1 MVFILSEVGVLT
13 LKKINTSDLMSNLL
27 LLLLAV
33 TGWIRSLEWIDKT
46 VDELEKISPL
56 YTKISLYFD
65 IQTMGW
71 FMLIGSFIL
80 IAAMFLD
87 GKAYAIFIV
96 LGNSLS
102 GFIHILFGLLSVS
115 GAEMFTT
122 YYINLSV
129 GIIQIILVAIG
140 VLILCKKQ

>member
-1 MVFILSEVGVLT
+1 MVSFLSKVGGLT
-13 LKKINTSDLMSNLL
+13 MRKINTTDLMSNLL

-33 TGWIRSLEWIDKT
+33 TGGIRSFEWIDKT
-46 VDELEKISPL
+46 VDELEEISPL

-71 FMLIGSFIL
+71 FMLIGSFLL
-80 IAAMFLD
+80 IAAMFSD
-87 GKAYAIFIV
+87 GKIYAIFVI

-102 GFIHILFGLLSVS
+102 GFIHVLFGLLSVS

-122 YYINLSV
+122 YYINLSI
-129 GIIQIILVAIG
+129 GIIQFILVAIG

>member
-1 MVFILSEVGVLT
+1 M
-13 LKKINTSDLMSNLL
+13 KKINTSDLMSNLL

-33 TGWIRSLEWIDKT
+33 TGGIRSLEWIDKT

-96 LGNSLS
+96 
-102 GFIHILFGLLSVS
+102 
-115 GAEMFTT
+115 
-122 YYINLSV
+122 
-129 GIIQIILVAIG
+129 
-140 VLILCKKQ
+140 